1 MLVNILTKLI
11 IMLRLIMLINYNI
24 TYELTKLNKKDN
36 TEVTVHGCSFF
47 SIGDL
52 KNLEIGKHQ
61 RWTLANFQ
69 KSSLINITE
78 YKITS

>member
-1 MLVNILTKLI
+1 M
-11 IMLRLIMLINYNI
+11 
-24 TYELTKLNKKDN
+24 TKLNKKDN
-36 TEVTVHGCSFF
+36 TEVTVRGCSFF

-69 KSSLINITE
+69 KSSLINMTE
-78 YKITS
+78 Y